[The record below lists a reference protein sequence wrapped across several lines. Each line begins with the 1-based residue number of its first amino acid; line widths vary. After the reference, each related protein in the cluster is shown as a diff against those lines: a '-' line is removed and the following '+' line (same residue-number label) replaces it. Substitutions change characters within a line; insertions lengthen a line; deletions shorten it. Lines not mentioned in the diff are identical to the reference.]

1 MQFTLPTTKAEMY
14 SVLQSIYSYYRITRE
29 GFTQATLSPLEI
41 ADETYTEPDETSLA
55 EKAETLVK
63 AAQARETLALKKS
76 INKRLAALNAE
87 KAAYENDLLTLLAE
101 INAAYDASEEKVERE
116 AVKKGFAHS
125 NIVID
130 KLAELEEKRNA
141 AIAKATADK
150 NALVA
155 RAEAESAALNASL
168 SGADSYY
175 ADVHAYE
182 KAAKIEELKEAQEKA
197 KKETFRYN
205 NGVSEKK
212 QRYENE
218 IKKANMSYQLK
229 FMEIKSNY
237 FTAEQLFEM
246 GYYNDVI
253 DCIGAYY
260 DLLDPSAAYQD
271 IVNESRLVF
280 YLDDYYQDVVYM
292 YKMRASA

>member
-41 ADETYTEPDETSLA
+41 ADETYTEPDEASLA

-76 INKRLAALNAE
+76 INERIAALSAE
-87 KAAYENDLLTLLAE
+87 KNAYENDLLTLVAG
-101 INAAYDASEEKVERE
+101 INVAYDASEEKVERE

-125 NIVID
+125 NVVID
-130 KLAELEEKRNA
+130 KLTELEDKRNA
-141 AIAKATADK
+141 AVAKATADK

-155 RAEAESAALNASL
+155 RAEAEIAALNESL
-168 SGADSYY
+168 NGADSYY
-175 ADVHAYE
+175 TDVHAYE
-182 KAAKIEELKEAQEKA
+182 KAAKIEELKEAQAKA

-205 NGVSEKK
+205 NGVSEKI

-237 FTAEQLFEM
+237 FTVEQLFEM
-246 GYYNDVI
+246 GYYNDVM
-253 DCIGAYY
+253 DCISAYY
-260 DLLDPSAAYQD
+260 DLLDANEAYQD